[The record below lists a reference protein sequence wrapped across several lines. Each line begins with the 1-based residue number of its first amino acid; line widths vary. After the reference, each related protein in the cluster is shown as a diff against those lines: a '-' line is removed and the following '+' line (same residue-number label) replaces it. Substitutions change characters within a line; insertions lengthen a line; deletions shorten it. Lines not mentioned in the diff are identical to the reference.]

1 MQSPNSAIN
10 NTTEVTLP
18 RDPDEQPPKRAAV
31 RRELKLKFHHFLTQ
45 SSPTAQKAAHQ
56 RLFFTVPPAAPP
68 QYLLPQLL
76 RRLNS
81 VFSSACLPQVSW
93 YRNHH
98 TFLQG
103 EKKTGI

>member
-56 RLFFTVPPAAPP
+56 RLFFTVPPAAVRKCCHV
-68 QYLLPQLL
+68 LITRTHLPKFLFFSL
-76 RRLNS
+76 PAETYDDFDTRILEVGMLN
-81 VFSSACLPQVSW
+81 
-93 YRNHH
+93 
-98 TFLQG
+98 
-103 EKKTGI
+103 